1 MLESHYFDNFS
12 TLMIS
17 VYTIYILFVLTTASV
32 VDVDAVVLE
41 NIDSAFLTFFFVEIC
56 LKTFAS

>member
-41 NIDSAFLTFFFVEIC
+41 NIDSAFLTFFFDEIC